1 MTDLASTPQFLSI
14 CSHQQM
20 NQEEYENYGLIFRKF
35 ERVQDRKKEEE
46 IKQSEQKVECLKCAK
61 ILKVHLCPLRV

>member
-1 MTDLASTPQFLSI
+1 
-14 CSHQQM
+14 M